1 MENGEMNGGEI
12 LVETLLSRGIE
23 AVFFV
28 PGGTFVTVLD
38 ALSRVQN
45 RIRSIPTRLESA
57 AAFAC
62 DAYAGIS
69 RIPACMFV
77 SRAPGASNAVI
88 GVHNAMQASRPFVLF
103 IADIPKDMKGRE
115 AFQEIDY
122 RLMYAPVAK
131 AVLEVH
137 SFHEVA
143 AVTAR
148 ALDLAVSGR
157 PGPVVCVVSRDILD
171 GETGVARIP
180 KPAAPVTMGADPD
193 AVAAA
198 AQMIRNARFPILLAG
213 EMIAIENQGE
223 ALAQLAAAS
232 GAGVLTA
239 YRQQDVIDND
249 NPAFFGQLALN
260 RLPFQSEA
268 LADCDL
274 IVNIGCRFD
283 SVTTADY
290 TLLRDDQKV
299 VMIYP
304 DAAVF
309 SQWQVDVAIGSL
321 AGPAMTALS
330 AALAETPPPAARIA
344 WRDAIHAKEA
354 AYAEPGDLEIHGDV
368 DMSGIIQ
375 TFMRQVPDDT
385 ILSSDAGT
393 FGRWIQRFYRFHKPY
408 CNLGPI
414 SGAMGY
420 GLPGAIGAQIAAP
433 DRMVFAWIGDGG
445 FLMTGHEAAA
455 IVQENLAVKIIV
467 CDNAAWG
474 SILAYQQKRFGD
486 RDFGT
491 RLKSPNFAT
500 LAEGYGMA
508 AFSVQKTA
516 EFADALSAA
525 MAHDG
530 PALIHLILDTR
541 DVSPYTGS
549 AR

>member
-1 MENGEMNGGEI
+1 MENSEMNGGEI

-330 AALAETPPPAARIA
+330 ASLAETLPPAARIA

-474 SILAYQQKRFGD
+474 SILVYQQKRFGD

>member
-193 AVAAA
+193 AVAGHPYHTATVSRSA
-198 AQMIRNARFPILLAG
+198 DRQIR
-213 EMIAIENQGE
+213 M
-223 ALAQLAAAS
+223 
-232 GAGVLTA
+232 GV
-239 YRQQDVIDND
+239 
-249 NPAFFGQLALN
+249 
-260 RLPFQSEA
+260 
-268 LADCDL
+268 
-274 IVNIGCRFD
+274 
-283 SVTTADY
+283 
-290 TLLRDDQKV
+290 
-299 VMIYP
+299 
-304 DAAVF
+304 
-309 SQWQVDVAIGSL
+309 
-321 AGPAMTALS
+321 
-330 AALAETPPPAARIA
+330 
-344 WRDAIHAKEA
+344 
-354 AYAEPGDLEIHGDV
+354 
-368 DMSGIIQ
+368 
-375 TFMRQVPDDT
+375 
-385 ILSSDAGT
+385 
-393 FGRWIQRFYRFHKPY
+393 
-408 CNLGPI
+408 
-414 SGAMGY
+414 
-420 GLPGAIGAQIAAP
+420 
-433 DRMVFAWIGDGG
+433 
-445 FLMTGHEAAA
+445 
-455 IVQENLAVKIIV
+455 
-467 CDNAAWG
+467 
-474 SILAYQQKRFGD
+474 
-486 RDFGT
+486 
-491 RLKSPNFAT
+491 
-500 LAEGYGMA
+500 
-508 AFSVQKTA
+508 
-516 EFADALSAA
+516 
-525 MAHDG
+525 
-530 PALIHLILDTR
+530 
-541 DVSPYTGS
+541 
-549 AR
+549 